1 MNDKPLTDEQIENWR
16 RVLCGMLGPYALIM
30 PKEQVQRL
38 RDKMQRDLNA
48 QEPTAPVGEKGDGK

>member
-1 MNDKPLTDEQIENWR
+1 MDDKPLTDEQIENWR

-38 RDKMQRDLNA
+38 RDKMQGDLNA
-48 QEPTAPVGEKGDGK
+48 MPAEEAPERKEQP